1 MSEQVTIERR
11 FNGPPESG
19 NGGYVCGVVAGLVG
33 GTTEVTLRRPP
44 PLDRP
49 LQVARLADGGV
60 ALRDGETV
68 IAEGAPASLEID
80 PPAPVSFNEAEEA
93 SQSFLGFRQHIFPT
107 CLVCGT
113 RRTEGD
119 GLRIFPGSIPGRD
132 IVAAPWTPDA
142 SLAGGGSTV
151 RPEFVWAA
159 LDCPSGWAVFG
170 DPSQG
175 RPAVLGR
182 LAAKLIAPVRPG
194 ERCVVIGWPLGED
207 GRKLYSGTALFSHD
221 GELRAVAR
229 ATWVR
234 VA

>member
-1 MSEQVTIERR
+1 M
-11 FNGPPESG
+11 
-19 NGGYVCGVVAGLVG
+19 CGVTAGLLG
-33 GTTEVTLRRPP
+33 GTAEVTLRHPP

-49 LQVARLADGGV
+49 LQVARLDDGGV

-68 IAEGAPASLEID
+68 IAEAEPASVELDVPE
-80 PPAPVSFNEAEEA
+80 PVSFNEATTA
-93 SQSFLGFRQHIFPT
+93 AKSYLGFRRHVFPT
-107 CLVCGT
+107 CFVCGT
-113 RRTEGD
+113 QRTEGD
-119 GLRIFPGSIPGRD
+119 GLRIFPSSIPGRD

-142 SLAGGGSTV
+142 SLAGEDSTV
-151 RPEFVWAA
+151 RPEFVSAA

-182 LAAKLIAPVRPG
+182 LAARLIAPVQPS

-221 GELRAVAR
+221 GELLAFAR

-234 VA
+234 RT

>member
-1 MSEQVTIERR
+1 MVGELAVL
-11 FNGPPESG
+11 
-19 NGGYVCGVVAGLVG
+19 LVG
-33 GTTEVTLRRPP
+33 TAKATLGYPP
-44 PLDRP
+44 PLDHP
-49 LQVARLADGGV
+49 LQVARLDDGGV

-68 IAEGAPASLEID
+68 IAEAEPASVEID
-80 PPAPVSFNEAEEA
+80 VPEPVSFNEATIA
-93 SQSFLGFRQHIFPT
+93 ARSYLGFRQHVFPT
-107 CLVCGT
+107 CFVCGT
-113 RRTEGD
+113 QRTEGD
-119 GLRIFPGSIPGRD
+119 GLRIFPSSIPGRD

-142 SLAGGGSTV
+142 SLAGEDSTV

-182 LAAKLIAPVRPG
+182 LAARLIAPVQPS

-207 GRKLYSGTALFSHD
+207 GRKLYSGTALFSQN

-229 ATWVR
+229 ATWIR
-234 VA
+234 LT